1 MLTRKV
7 RVQIFAFVLI
17 ALVGISFAGARYA
30 GLDRLFGPRGYVV
43 TMDLANS
50 GGIFSNAE
58 VTYRGV
64 KVGEVGELR
73 LTDSGVTVP
82 LDIENSAP
90 RIPVD
95 VKAVVTNRSAV
106 GEQYVDLQPQENG
119 GPFLEDGAK
128 IPRSAT
134 RTPLPVEDLM
144 MNLNS
149 FVKSVPTESLSTV
162 VEELGTAFQGN
173 GGNLQTILDTTREF
187 TAEAQQHVPQTK
199 KLLEDGRTVLATQ
212 NEQGS
217 SIKSFSRDLR
227 LVTEQLESSDPDL
240 RAVIENA
247 PGAGRQVSGLLHET
261 GPQLGELL
269 SNLTTTSEL
278 LAAHND
284 GLEQLM
290 VTYPLVTAGGFS
302 VVPGDGT
309 AHFGLV
315 LNAFDPLPCVKGYEG
330 TTKRAGNDLAPV
342 PLNTD
347 AHCAEPPG
355 SPTNVRGAHNA
366 PEPGQ

>member
-7 RVQIFAFVLI
+7 RLQIVAFIVI

-30 GLDRLFGPRGYVV
+30 GLDKLFGPRGYEV
-43 TMDLANS
+43 TMNLADS
-50 GGIFSNAE
+50 GGIFPNAE

-64 KVGEVGELR
+64 AVGEVGELR
-73 LTDSGVTVP
+73 LTENGVEVP
-82 LDIENSAP
+82 LNIEASSP
-90 RIPVD
+90 RIPAD
-95 VKAVVTNRSAV
+95 VEAVVANRSAV
-106 GEQYVDLQPQENG
+106 GEQYVDLRPREDG
-119 GPFLEDGAK
+119 GPFLRDGAE
-128 IPRSAT
+128 IPRSST
-134 RTPLPVEDLM
+134 RTPLPVEELM
-144 MNLNS
+144 TNLDS
-149 FVKSVPTESLSTV
+149 FAKSVPTDSLRTV
-162 VEELGTAFQGN
+162 VEELGTAFRDN
-173 GGNLQTILDTTREF
+173 GGNLQTVLDTTREF

-199 KLLEDGRTVLATQ
+199 QLLADGKEVLATQ
-212 NEQGS
+212 NEKGS
-217 SIKSFSRDLR
+217 AIESFSHDLR
-227 LVTEQLESSDPDL
+227 LVTEQLKESDADL
-240 RAVIENA
+240 RSVIERA
-247 PGAGRQVSGLLHET
+247 PGAGRQISGLLAET
-261 GPQLGELL
+261 GPQLGVLL
-269 SNLTTTSEL
+269 GNLTTTSEL

-315 LNAFDPLPCVKGYEG
+315 LNAFDPLPCVKGYEE
-330 TTKRAGNDLAPV
+330 TTRRAGDDLAPV

-366 PEPGQ
+366 PMPGE

>member
-7 RVQIFAFVLI
+7 RLQIVAFIAI

-30 GLDRLFGPRGYVV
+30 GLDRLFGPRGYEV
-43 TMDLANS
+43 TMNLANS

-64 KVGEVGELR
+64 TVGKVGDLR
-73 LTDSGVTVP
+73 LTKRGVEVP
-82 LDIENSAP
+82 LHIESSAP
-90 RIPVD
+90 RIPSD
-95 VKAVVTNRSAV
+95 VKAVVANRSAV
-106 GEQYVDLQPQENG
+106 GEQYVDLRPQKDG
-119 GPFLEDGAK
+119 GPFLSDGSKIDRADAK
-128 IPRSAT
+128 
-134 RTPLPVEDLM
+134 TPLPVEDLM
-144 MNLNS
+144 MNLDS
-149 FVKSVPTESLSTV
+149 LVKSVPTDSLRTV
-162 VEELGTAFQGN
+162 IEELGTAFRDN

-199 KLLEDGRTVLATQ
+199 RLLADGKEVLATQ
-212 NEQGS
+212 NEKGS
-217 SIKSFSRDLR
+217 AIKSFSHDLR
-227 LVTEQLESSDPDL
+227 LVTEQLKESDADL
-240 RAVIENA
+240 RAVIERA
-247 PGAGRQVSGLLHET
+247 PGAGRELSGLLEET
-261 GPQLGELL
+261 GPQLGALL
-269 SNLTTTSEL
+269 GNLTTTSEL

-309 AHFGLV
+309 AHFGLA
-315 LNAFDPLPCVKGYEG
+315 LNVFDPLPCVKGYEG

-366 PEPGQ
+366 PKPGQ